1 MHPDRGKRL
10 AQNGGTHSA
19 CGDLRSVT
27 PPNVAHPLE
36 RSIMLKPLR
45 AENARS
51 VLDQAGS
58 ASVAKRHAW
67 TIFCMAFLL
76 MALDFIDRQVVVAT
90 FPYLKSEWGL
100 SDTQLGA
107 LVSVVSV
114 SVAVGVLPIGLLADR
129 WSRVKAIAVMGV
141 TWSLATLACGFAQSY
156 VQLFA
161 ARAAIG
167 AGEAGYAPAAGAL
180 LSTVFPASRRA
191 TVLGAF
197 QAAAPLGTLLGLV
210 LGGIFAATWGWR
222 AAFGLVAVPG
232 LLLALA
238 FLLLRD
244 YRTVTVIRLAGDLR
258 TTLAK
263 FFRARSGVA
272 AIAGG
277 ALQLMVVSTLYTW
290 LPSYL
295 NRSYHLSVDR
305 ATNLAATVILAG
317 MIGTIVFAYVADRVA
332 ARHRRGRLRVPAAL
346 SVATFGLLTCAFAL
360 IDPGPL
366 QIALIIAG
374 GLTATAPVGPVAAVV
389 ADVAHPDLR
398 ATALAS
404 VSVAQN
410 LVGLAVGPLITG
422 VIADRFGLPVALT
435 VMPAVCAVAAL
446 AFWYGS
452 HRYVS
457 DCDAVTSPTTT
468 GGAF

>member
-1 MHPDRGKRL
+1 
-10 AQNGGTHSA
+10 
-19 CGDLRSVT
+19 
-27 PPNVAHPLE
+27 
-36 RSIMLKPLR
+36 MLKLPG
-45 AENARS
+45 AGNAPH
-51 VLDQAGS
+51 VLEGSGS
-58 ASVAKRHAW
+58 ASVTKRHAW
-67 TIFCMAFLL
+67 TIFGMAFLL

-114 SVAVGVLPIGLLADR
+114 SVAVGALPIGLLADR

-141 TWSLATLACGFAQSY
+141 TWSLATLACGVAQSY
-156 VQLFA
+156 AQLFT
-161 ARAAIG
+161 ARAAVG

-180 LSTVFPASRRA
+180 LSTVFPARKRA

-210 LGGIFAATWGWR
+210 LGGIFAAAWGWR
-222 AAFGLVAVPG
+222 AAFGMVAAPG
-232 LLLALA
+232 LILALA

-244 YRTVTVIRLAGDLR
+244 YRTVSIIRPAGSAGHLR
-258 TTLAK
+258 TTLAE

-295 NRSYHLSVDR
+295 NRSYRLSVDR
-305 ATNLAATVILAG
+305 ATNLAAAVILAG

-332 ARHRRGRLRVPAAL
+332 ARDRRGRLRVPAAL
-346 SVATFGLLTCAFAL
+346 SIVTFGLLTCAFAFV
-360 IDPGPL
+360 DPGPW
-366 QIALIIAG
+366 QIAVIIAG
-374 GLTATAPVGPVAAVV
+374 GLTATASVGPVAAVV
-389 ADVAHPDLR
+389 ADVVHPDFR
-398 ATALAS
+398 ATAIAC

-410 LVGLAVGPLITG
+410 LLGLAIGPVITG
-422 VIADRFGLPVALT
+422 VIADHYGLPAAL
-435 VMPAVCAVAAL
+435 AVIPTACGGAAL

-457 DCDAVTSPTTT
+457 DCDAVTSPTT
-468 GGAF
+468 GEDS

>member
-1 MHPDRGKRL
+1 M
-10 AQNGGTHSA
+10 
-19 CGDLRSVT
+19 
-27 PPNVAHPLE
+27 LE
-36 RSIMLKPLR
+36 LPG
-45 AENARS
+45 AGNAPH
-51 VLDQAGS
+51 VLDGPG
-58 ASVAKRHAW
+58 SVAVTKRHAW
-67 TIFCMAFLL
+67 TIFGMAFVL
-76 MALDFIDRQVVVAT
+76 MALDFVDRQVVVAT

-114 SVAVGVLPIGLLADR
+114 SVAVGAFPIGLLADR
-129 WSRVKAIAVMGV
+129 WSRVKAIAVMGA

-167 AGEAGYAPAAGAL
+167 VGEAGYAPAAGAL
-180 LSTVFPASRRA
+180 LSTVFPARKRA

-210 LGGIFAATWGWR
+210 LGGIFAAAWGWR

-232 LLLALA
+232 LILALA

-244 YRTVTVIRLAGDLR
+244 YRTVPVGRLAGHLR
-258 TTLAK
+258 TTLAQ

-295 NRSYHLSVDR
+295 NRSYRLSVDR
-305 ATNLAATVILAG
+305 ATNLAGAVILAG
-317 MIGTIVFAYVADRVA
+317 MIGTIVFAYVADRAA
-332 ARHRRGRLRVPAAL
+332 ARDRRGRLRVPAVL
-346 SVATFGLLTCAFAL
+346 SVATFGLLTCAFAFV
-360 IDPGPL
+360 DPGPW

-389 ADVAHPDLR
+389 ADVVHPDLR
-398 ATALAS
+398 ATAIACA
-404 VSVAQN
+404 SVAQN
-410 LVGLAVGPLITG
+410 LLGLAVGPVLTG
-422 VIADRFGLPVALT
+422 VIADHYGLPAALT
-435 VMPAVCAVAAL
+435 VIPTACGGAAL

-457 DCDAVTSPTTT
+457 ECDAVTSPTT
-468 GGAF
+468 GADS

>member
-1 MHPDRGKRL
+1 
-10 AQNGGTHSA
+10 
-19 CGDLRSVT
+19 
-27 PPNVAHPLE
+27 
-36 RSIMLKPLR
+36 MLKLPG
-45 AENARS
+45 AGNAPY
-51 VLDQAGS
+51 VLDESGS
-58 ASVAKRHAW
+58 ASVTKRHAW
-67 TIFCMAFLL
+67 AVFGMTFVL
-76 MALDFIDRQVVVAT
+76 MALDFIDRQVVVTT

-114 SVAVGVLPIGLLADR
+114 SVAVGAFPIALWADR
-129 WSRVKAIAVMGV
+129 WSRVKAIAVMV
-141 TWSLATLACGFAQSY
+141 TTWSLATLACGFAQNY
-156 VQLFA
+156 TQLFT
-161 ARAAIG
+161 ARAAVG
-167 AGEAGYAPAAGAL
+167 VGEAGYAPAAGAL
-180 LSTVFPASRRA
+180 LATAFPAGKRA

-232 LLLALA
+232 LVLALA

-244 YRTVTVIRLAGDLR
+244 YRTIPVIRLAGSAGHLR
-258 TTLAK
+258 TTLAEL
-263 FFRARSGVA
+263 FRARSGVA

-295 NRSYHLSVDR
+295 NRSYRLAPDR
-305 ATNLAATVILAG
+305 ATNLAAVVILAG

-332 ARHRRGRLRVPAAL
+332 ARDRRGRLRVPAAV

-360 IDPGPL
+360 IDPGPW
-366 QIALIIAG
+366 QIALIVVG
-374 GLTATAPVGPVAAVV
+374 GLTVTAPVGPVAAVV
-389 ADVAHPDLR
+389 ADVVHPGLR
-398 ATALAS
+398 ATAIAT

-410 LVGLAVGPLITG
+410 LLGLAVGPLITG
-422 VIADRFGLPVALT
+422 VIADRFGLPTALT
-435 VMPAVCAVAAL
+435 VMPAACGVAAL

-457 DCDAVTSPTTT
+457 DCDAVTSAMT
-468 GGAF
+468 GGDS

>member
-1 MHPDRGKRL
+1 
-10 AQNGGTHSA
+10 
-19 CGDLRSVT
+19 
-27 PPNVAHPLE
+27 
-36 RSIMLKPLR
+36 MLKLSR
-45 AENARS
+45 AGNAPY
-51 VLDQAGS
+51 VLDDSGS
-58 ASVAKRHAW
+58 ASVTKRHAW
-67 TIFCMAFLL
+67 TVFGMAFML

-114 SVAVGVLPIGLLADR
+114 SVAVGAFPIALWTDR
-129 WSRVKAIAVMGV
+129 WSRVKAIAVMGA

-156 VQLFA
+156 AQLFA
-161 ARAAIG
+161 ARAAVG
-167 AGEAGYAPAAGAL
+167 AGEAGYGPAAGAL
-180 LSTVFPASRRA
+180 LSAAFPPGKRA

-210 LGGIFAATWGWR
+210 LGGIFAAAWGWR

-244 YRTVTVIRLAGDLR
+244 YRTMPIIRLAGDAGHLR
-258 TTLAK
+258 TTLAEL
-263 FFRARSGVA
+263 FRARSGVA

-295 NRSYHLSVDR
+295 NRSDGLAVDR

-332 ARHRRGRLRVPAAL
+332 SRDPRGRLRVPAAL
-346 SVATFGLLTCAFAL
+346 SVATLGLLTGAFAL
-360 IDPGPL
+360 INPGPW
-366 QIALIIAG
+366 QVALIIAG
-374 GLTATAPVGPVAAVV
+374 GMTATAAVGPVAAVV
-389 ADVAHPDLR
+389 VDVVHPGLR
-398 ATALAS
+398 ATAIAT
-404 VSVAQN
+404 VSVTQN
-410 LVGLAVGPLITG
+410 LLGLAVGPLITG
-422 VIADRFGLPVALT
+422 MIADRYGLPTALT
-435 VMPAVCAVAAL
+435 VMPAACGAAAL

-452 HRYVS
+452 GSYVS
-457 DCDAVTSPTTT
+457 DRDAVTSPTAT
-468 GGAF
+468 GRDA